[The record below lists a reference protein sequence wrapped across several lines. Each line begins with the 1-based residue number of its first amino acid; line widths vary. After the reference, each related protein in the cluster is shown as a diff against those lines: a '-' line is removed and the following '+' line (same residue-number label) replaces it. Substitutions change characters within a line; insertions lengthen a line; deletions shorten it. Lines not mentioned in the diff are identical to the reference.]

1 MLMLNIFDDA
11 GTIMLGWLRI
21 AMMSIIANVYN
32 LIATFYNIFM
42 YIVKVNIL
50 SGDNESL
57 VSDIY
62 NRIQVILAV
71 VMVFYVTLEF
81 VKYIV
86 NPDTFSDKEKG
97 GGGLLKRILIVIVL
111 MAFTPQI
118 FGIAYDF
125 QGRII
130 SSEVIPKVLI
140 KNYNPTDF
148 DDNAGGAFSSNLL
161 AMFYKPYVT
170 TEGNIPSGK
179 CGDNRS
185 AQQVVNDNLRI
196 LETKGKMVNATYC
209 IAEAG
214 GDVIADGEKHVN
226 PYLIEMGIGGLLPLV
241 IGCFMIWV
249 LVNYCAEAGRVIIQF
264 VFLQIIAPIP
274 ILSYVAPG
282 KDGMFNKWVKQCTT
296 TYLDLF
302 IRLFIMYLILMLS
315 QILIKVDINTLFGT
329 FDFPKGS
336 WMPLWIK
343 LFLFI
348 GLCLFA
354 MKAPKMVKELLPGGS
369 NAASGDFGIG
379 GKASKER
386 FKPLAKP
393 LGAGLGVARGVGRM
407 TAGAWRQH
415 QRNKANEQTLGKKFK
430 RNIYDRDAKEGER
443 WFGRARENIA
453 ARKAIKEQKKATKAA
468 GKSVESAKRELSGV
482 KNSKIGKASA
492 NAIESTK
499 RLRDTVSKIKGLETE
514 RTELLNGREVSQ
526 LSAWERGQLNKL
538 DQNLSNART
547 EYDANLKAA
556 QTANKISRDLKQPAR
571 QDYAN
576 ALQELKDA
584 QQSGDVDRIN
594 KAQKKLQ
601 QAEKG
606 IQNGEKLSAFFQARD
621 EYEQLKKDGAPTD
634 VLEAAKQKMVGS
646 LETVGNVA
654 KISMEENAQS
664 NLDARKAKFE
674 DEKQTLSNM
683 EQQYTDKII
692 KENHD
697 EWRAPVSVGSVVS
710 GVAGIVHETVKGLKT
725 KEITDVLKDHV
736 KAQEQIVQRLDQQQA
751 NYDAGGPVGLGA
763 TVQRTV
769 EQVSKHMGFGTTYER
784 IQSEIK
790 PIENQIKQEKA
801 ASTVVESISTS
812 LSDTKKSVEGAR
824 GKHKLQNSVS
834 ALNGKIVDGGIIE
847 IKSGETADSALSR
860 YAGIVE
866 QTKKDRD
873 VSNERRAKAEM
884 ALNENKERIE
894 GNISRIQ
901 TKLIA
906 TTDDKE
912 REKLN
917 TELSTE
923 ENSLKILEDE
933 LMNAEKAADENTKKY
948 DLAERLYGNVQKEIT
963 DLTME
968 QAIQATARG
977 ISLDDVGIKE
987 EAVGNDALQLIT
999 NLTKAKSDPKIV
1011 EKLRKELTKYLFDE
1025 FMKPNYSDAKIADM
1039 KKIDDAIKRI
1049 VADIK
1054 ATTSSRE
1061 EKIRQAQLR
1070 AEQAKLVSDG
1080 GSSGSGKK

>member
-57 VSDIY
+57 VRDIY

-97 GGGLLKRILIVIVL
+97 GGGLLKRILIVILL

-170 TEGNIPSGK
+170 SEGNIPSGK
-179 CGDNRS
+179 CGDKRS
-185 AQQVVNDNLRI
+185 AQQVVNDNLRV

-354 MKAPKMVKELLPGGS
+354 LKAPKMVKELLPGGG
-369 NAASGDFGIG
+369 NAASGDFGFS
-379 GKASKER
+379 GKSVAR
-386 FKPLAKP
+386 TAGAA
-393 LGAGLGVARGVGRM
+393 LGAGWGGLS
-407 TAGAWRQH
+407 
-415 QRNKANEQTLGKKFK
+415 K
-430 RNIYDRDAKEGER
+430 
-443 WFGRARENIA
+443 
-453 ARKAIKEQKKATKAA
+453 A
-468 GKSVESAKRELSGV
+468 GKLW
-482 KNSKIGKASA
+482 KNNVNR
-492 NAIESTK
+492 NA
-499 RLRDTVSKIKGLETE
+499 
-514 RTELLNGREVSQ
+514 
-526 LSAWERGQLNKL
+526 
-538 DQNLSNART
+538 
-547 EYDANLKAA
+547 
-556 QTANKISRDLKQPAR
+556 
-571 QDYAN
+571 
-576 ALQELKDA
+576 ELKDRLR
-584 QQSGDVDRIN
+584 SKGLPTDRKNLREERRKVRSSARSARDDLRQARREYDEASRNNN
-594 KAQKKLQ
+594 KAGMVAAQKKLESASKNFVTKDEERALLDKSRTKNAAIAAAGGLITGTLSGGVAGLKQ
-601 QAEKG
+601 TKITEFRKTIDNVNKTVDERITKSEKWVNAGVMNIFERTKARVLNAFPNATEPELVKQTLKQLKTDASNFDKLSKQEIKVDGAIGDLGKQIESKVTKGGKSLTMESVGISAILNKVSDSTVRKSFEDFLLTCGYDSATNTGTIELGNTLRSIEAKKKQAEAKINAAAASG
-606 IQNGEKLSAFFQARD
+606 NAKQEAIAKK
-621 EYEQLKKDGAPTD
+621 EYEAALLLDEQLKKQLTD
-634 VLEAAKQKMVGS
+634 RAALE
-646 LETVGNVA
+646 
-654 KISMEENAQS
+654 
-664 NLDARKAKFE
+664 
-674 DEKQTLSNM
+674 
-683 EQQYTDKII
+683 
-692 KENHD
+692 
-697 EWRAPVSVGSVVS
+697 VSVGAHDKNTSLMNSLENNKQNVLSYLMESAQIPDISSLIKPTLIKKGKTQVEAEKIYDMFIRGEVDKLSV
-710 GVAGIVHETVKGLKT
+710 EEFDDLNN
-725 KEITDVLKDHV
+725 VLK
-736 KAQEQIVQRLDQQQA
+736 ELS
-751 NYDAGGPVGLGA
+751 GLHSREA
-763 TVQRTV
+763 SSRNSF
-769 EQVSKHMGFGTTYER
+769 VSQY
-784 IQSEIK
+784 
-790 PIENQIKQEKA
+790 
-801 ASTVVESISTS
+801 
-812 LSDTKKSVEGAR
+812 
-824 GKHKLQNSVS
+824 
-834 ALNGKIVDGGIIE
+834 DGGYAATQVDE
-847 IKSGETADSALSR
+847 LNAVTGGGKSG
-860 YAGIVE
+860 
-866 QTKKDRD
+866 K
-873 VSNERRAKAEM
+873 
-884 ALNENKERIE
+884 
-894 GNISRIQ
+894 
-901 TKLIA
+901 
-906 TTDDKE
+906 
-912 REKLN
+912 
-917 TELSTE
+917 
-923 ENSLKILEDE
+923 
-933 LMNAEKAADENTKKY
+933 
-948 DLAERLYGNVQKEIT
+948 
-963 DLTME
+963 
-968 QAIQATARG
+968 
-977 ISLDDVGIKE
+977 
-987 EAVGNDALQLIT
+987 
-999 NLTKAKSDPKIV
+999 
-1011 EKLRKELTKYLFDE
+1011 
-1025 FMKPNYSDAKIADM
+1025 
-1039 KKIDDAIKRI
+1039 
-1049 VADIK
+1049 
-1054 ATTSSRE
+1054 
-1061 EKIRQAQLR
+1061 
-1070 AEQAKLVSDG
+1070 
-1080 GSSGSGKK
+1080 

>member
-329 FDFPKGS
+329 FDFPSGS
-336 WMPLWIK
+336 WMPRWIR
-343 LFLFI
+343 LFLFV
-348 GLCLFA
+348 GLLMFA
-354 MKAPKMVKELLPGGS
+354 MKAPKMIKELLPGGS

-379 GKASKER
+379 WKSAKDRFATATRLNAAALGATTNAAYSIGARTVSAGRHIGKRWKKDVTGKSGFSKFKSGARVVGGAAVGIVGGGISGFARGAYNGGKKGNVGKNIMSGFRNQSSANKRFESNYEKDYSVGQRVRDKVSPYFGKTRVEVIEEEKSAIER
-386 FKPLAKP
+386 RISINNKMNEVREKINTEAEKKVLKGEGQYGHLYQNIHTVFEGLGNGNYPVNYTYSDYSKAGYLDSSGSFVHYNSSDEAYEKIVMDKIGGTLGAMPGNGDFKPLVGETREAYNKRIKKLSPDKIAK
-393 LGAGLGVARGVGRM
+393 
-407 TAGAWRQH
+407 
-415 QRNKANEQTLGKKFK
+415 F
-430 RNIYDRDAKEGER
+430 I
-443 WFGRARENIA
+443 
-453 ARKAIKEQKKATKAA
+453 EQKMQ
-468 GKSVESAKRELSGV
+468 
-482 KNSKIGKASA
+482 I
-492 NAIESTK
+492 
-499 RLRDTVSKIKGLETE
+499 
-514 RTELLNGREVSQ
+514 
-526 LSAWERGQLNKL
+526 
-538 DQNLSNART
+538 
-547 EYDANLKAA
+547 
-556 QTANKISRDLKQPAR
+556 
-571 QDYAN
+571 
-576 ALQELKDA
+576 
-584 QQSGDVDRIN
+584 
-594 KAQKKLQ
+594 
-601 QAEKG
+601 
-606 IQNGEKLSAFFQARD
+606 ARD
-621 EYEQLKKDGAPTD
+621 INTPQD
-634 VLEAAKQKMVGS
+634 
-646 LETVGNVA
+646 
-654 KISMEENAQS
+654 I
-664 NLDARKAKFE
+664 
-674 DEKQTLSNM
+674 
-683 EQQYTDKII
+683 
-692 KENHD
+692 
-697 EWRAPVSVGSVVS
+697 
-710 GVAGIVHETVKGLKT
+710 
-725 KEITDVLKDHV
+725 
-736 KAQEQIVQRLDQQQA
+736 
-751 NYDAGGPVGLGA
+751 
-763 TVQRTV
+763 
-769 EQVSKHMGFGTTYER
+769 
-784 IQSEIK
+784 
-790 PIENQIKQEKA
+790 
-801 ASTVVESISTS
+801 
-812 LSDTKKSVEGAR
+812 
-824 GKHKLQNSVS
+824 
-834 ALNGKIVDGGIIE
+834 
-847 IKSGETADSALSR
+847 ADSIIRECDDLCH
-860 YAGIVE
+860 
-866 QTKKDRD
+866 D
-873 VSNERRAKAEM
+873 
-884 ALNENKERIE
+884 
-894 GNISRIQ
+894 
-901 TKLIA
+901 IA
-906 TTDDKE
+906 
-912 REKLN
+912 
-917 TELSTE
+917 
-923 ENSLKILEDE
+923 I
-933 LMNAEKAADENTKKY
+933 
-948 DLAERLYGNVQKEIT
+948 
-963 DLTME
+963 
-968 QAIQATARG
+968 
-977 ISLDDVGIKE
+977 
-987 EAVGNDALQLIT
+987 
-999 NLTKAKSDPKIV
+999 
-1011 EKLRKELTKYLFDE
+1011 FD
-1025 FMKPNYSDAKIADM
+1025 Y
-1039 KKIDDAIKRI
+1039 IDDARRTPGVNGTIDNLFATLQAEIRNYNENPKNDKYIIGSAEQTMLESPPSSQAFDDYVKKNLSKHTNDLETGPEGILELNRKLD
-1049 VADIK
+1049 VIK
-1054 ATTSSRE
+1054 AQVSGNESS
-1061 EKIRQAQLR
+1061 
-1070 AEQAKLVSDG
+1070 G
-1080 GSSGSGKK
+1080 GSKK